1 MTSFQSILAANGTT
15 TTKPRNGASNMP
27 TRDPNNYRQYY
38 RSTAETL
45 ARRAELKRVIR
56 WIIAYALVGAFA
68 AAVALAAA

>member
-1 MTSFQSILAANGTT
+1 
-15 TTKPRNGASNMP
+15 MP
-27 TRDPNNYRQYY
+27 TRDPNNYRQHY